1 MCNDR
6 DSRGGTRRSFL
17 RAAGL
22 AGAGAAALGAGAGG
36 LLDSQPALAAISS
49 QSLGAGPWNPDGES
63 PRFTVAV
70 MPDTQFLYFAP
81 SIMPEPQLASFRY
94 IVDQA
99 NGNNG
104 NIVFMAHLGDLTED
118 GLATKFG
125 PVGEVFDYLDQRGST
140 PYLTTMGP
148 QRFAK
153 SKTFVGAD
161 STGYNT
167 AHVFQG
173 GGRQWLLLALDW
185 RVAPQGVARA

>member
-6 DSRGGTRRSFL
+6 DKHGGARRSFL

-36 LLDSQPALAAISS
+36 LLDSQPALAAINP
-49 QSLGAGPWNPDGES
+49 QSLGAGTWNPDADS

-94 IVDQA
+94 IVDCA
-99 NGNNG
+99 NADNG

-118 GLATKFG
+118 GSAAEFG
-125 PVGEVFDYLDQRGST
+125 PVGEVFDYLDQRGPPT
-140 PYLTTMGP
+140 ACWRATT
-148 QRFAK
+148 
-153 SKTFVGAD
+153 T
-161 STGYNT
+161 
-167 AHVFQG
+167 
-173 GGRQWLLLALDW
+173 
-185 RVAPQGVARA
+185 